1 MNYQELLEDYHKKKS
16 EIKGRLKEFRKT
28 FKQPDEIIFQELV
41 FCILTANAS
50 AQMGINSVN
59 EIKNVLLEGSVN
71 DLRKGLKGR
80 HTLWKVRAPYIFHT
94 REYLKENF
102 NFRIKEK
109 IYSLKDRNRLRD
121 FFASNKDIKGL
132 GYKEAS
138 HFLRN
143 IGFKG
148 YAIIDKHILNCLH
161 EFQQINDPQRPKN
174 KKQYIEIENI
184 IRSFSENVGIDMDE
198 MDLLLWSRKT
208 GKILK

>member
-1 MNYQELLEDYHKKKS
+1 MKYQELLEDYQKKNS
-16 EIKGRLKEFRKT
+16 EIKERLKEFRKT
-28 FKQPDEIIFQELV
+28 FKQPDEVVFQELT

-59 EIKNVLLEGSVN
+59 AIKDVLLEGSV
-71 DLRKGLKGR
+71 DEIKKGLKGR
-80 HTLWKVRAPYIFHT
+80 HRFWRVRAQYIFHT

-109 IYSLKDRNRLRD
+109 IYSFKDRNLLRD

-148 YAIIDKHILNCLH
+148 YAIIDKHILNCLY
-161 EFQQINDPQRPKN
+161 EFRQINKPERPKN

-184 IRSFSENVGIDMDE
+184 IRSFSESVGIDMDE

>member
-80 HTLWKVRAPYIFHT
+80 HRFWKVRAQYIFHT

-109 IYSLKDRNRLRD
+109 IYSFKDRNLLRD

-148 YAIIDKHILNCLH
+148 YAIIDKHILNCLY
-161 EFQQINDPQRPKN
+161 EFRQINKPERPKN
-174 KKQYIEIENI
+174 KKQYIEIENAM
-184 IRSFSENVGIDMDE
+184 RSFSERVKIDMDE

>member
-1 MNYQELLEDYHKKKS
+1 MKYQELLRDYHKKKP
-16 EIKGRLKEFRKT
+16 EIKKRLKEFKET
-28 FKQPDEIIFQELV
+28 FSQPDEVVFQELT

-59 EIKNVLLEGSVN
+59 ALKDVLLEGSV
-71 DLRKGLKGR
+71 DDIRKGLKGR
-80 HTLWKVRAPYIFHT
+80 HRFWRIRAQYIFHT
-94 REYLKENF
+94 REYLKESF
-102 NFRIKEK
+102 DFKIKEK
-109 IYSLKDRNRLRD
+109 IYSLKDRNMLRD

>member
-1 MNYQELLEDYHKKKS
+1 MLPPNK
-16 EIKGRLKEFRKT
+16 
-28 FKQPDEIIFQELV
+28 
-41 FCILTANAS
+41 N
-50 AQMGINSVN
+50 N

-80 HTLWKVRAPYIFHT
+80 HRFWKVRAQYIFHT

-109 IYSLKDRNRLRD
+109 IYSFKDRNLLRD

-148 YAIIDKHILNCLH
+148 YAIIDKHILNCLY
-161 EFQQINDPQRPKN
+161 EFRQINKPERPKN
-174 KKQYIEIENI
+174 KKQYIEIENAM
-184 IRSFSENVGIDMDE
+184 RSFSERVKIDMDE

>member
-80 HTLWKVRAPYIFHT
+80 HRFWKVRAQYIFHT

-109 IYSLKDRNRLRD
+109 IT
-121 FFASNKDIKGL
+121 A
-132 GYKEAS
+132 
-138 HFLRN
+138 
-143 IGFKG
+143 
-148 YAIIDKHILNCLH
+148 
-161 EFQQINDPQRPKN
+161 KN
-174 KKQYIEIENI
+174 
-184 IRSFSENVGIDMDE
+184 
-198 MDLLLWSRKT
+198 
-208 GKILK
+208 